1 MTWEKGRQ
9 LKKFDN
15 IEYTYNAN
23 GIRTSKKVNG
33 ILHTYTLDGTKILRE
48 VWDGNTLIPLRDN
61 QESVCGIL
69 YNNVPY
75 YFIKNLQGDV
85 IAIVDKDAQTVA
97 RYSYDAWGAITSAI
111 TYTELTE
118 GVDIAA
124 INPFRYR
131 CYYYDEE
138 IELYYLQSRYY
149 DATVGRFVNG
159 DSVEIVGLSMII
171 LDHFVSN
178 LFGYCCN
185 NPVTDQDAKGALSE
199 KQLAQSF
206 SSVLLLSM
214 FSALLMANRAK
225 AIVAVGAY
233 VTKVTTPI
241 AAKAFWWKP
250 WLIAVIVVAAVAIVV
265 TSVLVLYNQ
274 AVSKTEK
281 SLPDIAGKY
290 GNLKCKEA
298 ADAMKAAILK
308 MNLHG
313 SIVDLY
319 FPYATNGYVISDRT
333 GPYTA
338 ISENGHHYG
347 VLFNNN
353 IHCNI
358 YPEGLYKDVWPTKFH
373 ATNDTKRISYI
384 PF

>member
-138 IELYYLQSRYY
+138 IELYYLQSRYF
-149 DATVGRFVNG
+149 DAGVGRFINVDEACCI
-159 DSVEIVGLSMII
+159 DSFGSLFAYCYNTPVTRVDEEGYASTYSGIVGFGIQVAITASVLYHQGFTGFEAIWFNKNNNFGNGFIPWCYWYYGGSLGFTLDFKQLLSPN
-171 LDHFVSN
+171 LLNNPKNVLKGFGLSFSCSVSITCFLVTAN
-178 LFGYCCN
+178 RMRDPYDYTGGFSFWTGTVWGVTVSKAWSARMSTYGVGVTWEVGIKKWSISLGKKLFGTTSGYSN
-185 NPVTDQDAKGALSE
+185 YKMLSIGTNAKS
-199 KQLAQSF
+199 
-206 SSVLLLSM
+206 
-214 FSALLMANRAK
+214 
-225 AIVAVGAY
+225 
-233 VTKVTTPI
+233 
-241 AAKAFWWKP
+241 
-250 WLIAVIVVAAVAIVV
+250 
-265 TSVLVLYNQ
+265 LYNC
-274 AVSKTEK
+274 VK
-281 SLPDIAGKY
+281 GR
-290 GNLKCKEA
+290 
-298 ADAMKAAILK
+298 
-308 MNLHG
+308 
-313 SIVDLY
+313 V
-319 FPYATNGYVISDRT
+319 
-333 GPYTA
+333 
-338 ISENGHHYG
+338 
-347 VLFNNN
+347 
-353 IHCNI
+353 
-358 YPEGLYKDVWPTKFH
+358 
-373 ATNDTKRISYI
+373 
-384 PF
+384 